1 MDGKFID
8 VEAKSLYN
16 VIETFERKIVNL
28 SYINEEVL
36 EKLNEKELSS
46 LPEEF
51 FTYFKDIIKLNKLYE
66 HTEVIKC
73 EVNREVDDGQ
83 GRDEPDD
90 EREEKRDSQG
100 DNEWDDERND
110 EIGVHREHQDL
121 VDKIKKYCFCLC
133 KIFKENES
141 LSTTLNSLSDK
152 KNHDFFKFLGIVKDL
167 KDIFLVKFQT
177 TAEEQRKRIESL
189 EELKEEEQK
198 TQNEEKKLNDELEL
212 VRKKSHE
219 ELKDLQ
225 QILMT
230 KENEL
235 KNLKMSSEESI
246 KKLLD
251 KMPVNNLTEDLE
263 NINALLDK
271 TKNAY
276 DDQIRAYQDLE
287 VNLVKKNML
296 IELDIQNYIDSID
309 AEIEEMDQEIQLWDN
324 KLRENKIID
333 KELDATMLKKKVE
346 VEEKNF
352 LKELTDKRRN
362 IIMKRENEDNEAA
375 TIIQA
380 YIRAVKE
387 RNIYSEYEKKKKKKK
402 KKKELATLAFMLFP
416 FSLPEHLKKKKKKKK
431 KKNSLVYTIV
441 NI

>member
-36 EKLNEKELSS
+36 EKLNEQELSN
-46 LPEEF
+46 LPDEF

-73 EVNREVDDGQ
+73 EVDTEVDDGE
-83 GRDEPDD
+83 GGGEP
-90 EREEKRDSQG
+90 G
-100 DNEWDDERND
+100 GERND
-110 EIGVHREHQDL
+110 EGDKERDDELGVHREHQDL

-133 KIFKENES
+133 KIFKQNEN
-141 LSTTLNSLSDK
+141 LSSTLNSLSDK

-177 TAEEQRKRIESL
+177 TAEEQRKRIQSL
-189 EELKEEEQK
+189 EELKEEEQN
-198 TQNEEKKLNDELEL
+198 TQNEEKQLNDELEL
-212 VRKKSHE
+212 VRKKSHD
-219 ELKDLQ
+219 ELKDLE

-230 KENEL
+230 KEHEL
-235 KNLKMSSEESI
+235 SNLKKSSEESI

-251 KMPVNNLTEDLE
+251 QMPVNNLTEDLE

-276 DDQIRAYQDLE
+276 DDQIRTYQDLE
-287 VNLVKKNML
+287 VNLVKKNVL

-309 AEIEEMDQEIQLWDN
+309 AEIEEMDKEIQLWDN

-333 KELDATMLKKKVE
+333 NELDATMLKKKVE

-402 KKKELATLAFMLFP
+402 KKK
-416 FSLPEHLKKKKKKKK
+416 S
-431 KKNSLVYTIV
+431 
-441 NI
+441 

>member
-16 VIETFERKIVNL
+16 VIETFERKIINL
-28 SYINEEVL
+28 SFINEEVL
-36 EKLNEKELSS
+36 EKLNEQELSS

-73 EVNREVDDGQ
+73 EEGMEVEGGKLDGE
-83 GRDEPDD
+83 GEDEL
-90 EREEKRDSQG
+90 
-100 DNEWDDERND
+100 
-110 EIGVHREHQDL
+110 GVHREHQEL
-121 VDKIKKYCFCLC
+121 ADKIKKYCFSLC
-133 KIFKENES
+133 KIFKQNEN
-141 LSTTLNSLSDK
+141 LTTILNSLSEK

-167 KDIFLVKFQT
+167 KEIFLVKFQT
-177 TAEEQRKRIESL
+177 TAEEHRKRIQSL
-189 EELKEEEQK
+189 EELKEEEQN
-198 TQNEEKKLNDELEL
+198 TQNEEKQLNDELEL
-212 VRKKSHE
+212 VRKKSHD

-225 QILMT
+225 QILIT
-230 KENEL
+230 KKNEL
-235 KNLKMSSEESI
+235 NNLKKSSEESI

-251 KMPVNNLTEDLE
+251 QMPVNNLTEDLE
-263 NINALLDK
+263 NINALLEK
-271 TKNAY
+271 TKNVY
-276 DDQIRAYQDLE
+276 DDQIRTYQDLE
-287 VNLVKKNML
+287 VNLVKKNVL
-296 IELDIQNYIDSID
+296 IEQDIQNYINSID
-309 AEIEEMDQEIQLWDN
+309 AEIDEMDQEIQLWEN

-333 KELDATMLKKKVE
+333 KDLDATMLKKKVE
-346 VEEKNF
+346 VEEKKF

-402 KKKELATLAFMLFP
+402 KKK
-416 FSLPEHLKKKKKKKK
+416 S
-431 KKNSLVYTIV
+431 
-441 NI
+441 

>member
-1 MDGKFID
+1 MDSKFIE

-36 EKLNEKELSS
+36 EKLNEQELSG

-73 EVNREVDDGQ
+73 EKDMQVDDGQ
-83 GRDEPDD
+83 GGGERDDKRDEEPDD
-90 EREEKRDSQG
+90 ERGAER
-100 DNEWDDERND
+100 DDEL
-110 EIGVHREHQDL
+110 GVHKEHQDL
-121 VDKIKKYCFCLC
+121 VDKIKKYCSYLC
-133 KIFKENES
+133 KIFKQNEN

-152 KNHDFFKFLGIVKDL
+152 KNHDFFKFLSIVKDL

-177 TAEEQRKRIESL
+177 TAEDQRKRIESL
-189 EELKEEEQK
+189 EELKEEEQN
-198 TQNEEKKLNDELEL
+198 TQNEEKQLNDELEL
-212 VRKKSHE
+212 VRKKSHD
-219 ELKDLQ
+219 ELKELQ
-225 QILMT
+225 HILMT

-235 KNLKMSSEESI
+235 SNLKKSSEESL

-251 KMPVNNLTEDLE
+251 QMPVNNLTEDLE
-263 NINALLDK
+263 NINVLLDK
-271 TKNAY
+271 TKNVY
-276 DDQIRAYQDLE
+276 DDQIRTYQDLE
-287 VNLVKKNML
+287 VNLVKKNVL
-296 IELDIQNYIDSID
+296 IEQDIQNYIHSMD
-309 AEIEEMDQEIQLWDN
+309 AEIEEMDREIQLWDN

-333 KELDATMLKKKVE
+333 KDLDATILKKKVE

-352 LKELTDKRRN
+352 LKELTDKRHN
-362 IIMKRENEDNEAA
+362 IIMKKENEDNEAA

-387 RNIYSEYEKKKKKKK
+387 RNIYKQRIPPTLRKKQTGGRNDHVKNVPVVKKQQ
-402 KKKELATLAFMLFP
+402 
-416 FSLPEHLKKKKKKKK
+416 
-431 KKNSLVYTIV
+431 N
-441 NI
+441 